1 LTDPTKYIEKVES
14 ALTHKTELMNVLRAS
29 LNKFKGK
36 LKEEEDFNDK
46 FMNIFDL
53 NKRDGLRSGGELQL
67 LDNLP

>member
-1 LTDPTKYIEKVES
+1 M
-14 ALTHKTELMNVLRAS
+14 ELMNVLRAS

-36 LKEEEDFNDK
+36 LKEEEEFNDK

-53 NKRDGLRSGGELQL
+53 NKKDCLRTGELQL